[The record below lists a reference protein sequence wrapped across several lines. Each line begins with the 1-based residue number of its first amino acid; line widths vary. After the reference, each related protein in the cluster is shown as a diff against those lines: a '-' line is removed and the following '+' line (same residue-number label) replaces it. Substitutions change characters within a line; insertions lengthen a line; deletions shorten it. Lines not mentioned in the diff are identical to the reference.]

1 MNRRGNVR
9 YGAQWRLVCGALA
22 ASLCAAMVTTAG
34 HPAAATAA
42 TAQTPGFVPGEAK
55 ADTGFF
61 EAKVQITGAVGSGRG
76 LAIGF
81 GSGRALA
88 QYADDN
94 AASEGRVLD
103 YSLLQ
108 VLNSQPTPECPNIVP
123 LFANSTLPPLTRA
136 ESSNPAHAKS
146 RLTEVRYAGW
156 PDYGPVFGTQDATAT
171 AGPPLSSAAVTTAPI
186 VDAGLI
192 TMWNPRSEVST
203 SLRGKTREARA
214 IMSATSLS
222 ILGGAMVLYEPR
234 WVAIARSGDTTT
246 ADARFSYSSA
256 TIFGMQRGPGTNSAD
271 LNAFKGFVE
280 NFFGFLGLKLILPE
294 ARVTD
299 GGDGGP
305 PRVTITPLTVA
316 IENIPLGQNLI
327 GPLLRA
333 ISPQLDAALAEYLA
347 QPCSNKSYELLADV
361 LKEVLSGTGGAALT
375 VGGASAMTDDT
386 YFPPVDFD
394 DPIGEGG
401 GGGGAVAAAGESAPT
416 GVGGFDDFGAGGVSG
431 GGFSPAFDAP
441 VTFDGADLGAD
452 LGVDLAE
459 EVTEGA
465 EIAAG
470 AAPTAAAPEVRRAAR
485 AAATNPARTSRPTW
499 LMAAALAGVLAL
511 AGADQLVMRR
521 SRRRILP

>member
-1 MNRRGNVR
+1 MNQRGKLR
-9 YGAQWRLVCGALA
+9 WGAKRRLVFGALA
-22 ASLCAAMVTTAG
+22 ASLCAAMIAAAG
-34 HPAAATAA
+34 HPVDAQATR
-42 TAQTPGFVPGEAK
+42 TQPPESPGFVPGEAK

-94 AASEGRVLD
+94 AAAEGRVLD

-136 ESSNPAHAKS
+136 ESSNPAHANS
-146 RLTEVRYAGW
+146 QLTEVRYAGW

-171 AGPPLSSAAVTTAPI
+171 AGPPLNSAAVTTAPI

-192 TMWNPRSEVST
+192 TLWNPRSEVST
-203 SLRGKTREARA
+203 TLRGKTREARA

-271 LNAFKGFVE
+271 LNTFKGFVE
-280 NFFGFLGLKLILPE
+280 NFFGFLGLRLILPE

-386 YFPPVDFD
+386 YFPPVDFGNAA
-394 DPIGEGG
+394 GEAGT
-401 GGGGAVAAAGESAPT
+401 GGAVAASGESAPVN
-416 GVGGFDDFGAGGVSG
+416 VGGLDDFGGGAVGG

-441 VTFDGADLGAD
+441 VTFDGIDPS
-452 LGVDLAE
+452 VDLAE
-459 EVTEGA
+459 EVTDVTET
-465 EIAAG
+465 AAG
-470 AAPTAAAPEVRRAAR
+470 AAPTAAAPEVRRTAR
-485 AAATNPARTSRPTW
+485 TAATNPATTSRPTW
-499 LMAAALAGVLAL
+499 LMAAALAGVLTL